1 MKTAVAQIAGTA
13 VFFYPFL
20 LILPTTKGCVT
31 IPIMATSN
39 NFYRPLIG
47 ALFLPNFLIALTLGI
62 SEPVLPLYLQ
72 TAGASYALV
81 GTVISALAIGR
92 LLASLPASGILT
104 RFSMRRTMLAGMV
117 IMAVALL
124 LMAATS
130 AIPLIFA
137 SWLLAGMGLTLYELA
152 RHQFIAAHVANHNRG
167 RAVAVIGG
175 TFRLGNVIGPAVG
188 GWVAG
193 RAGFQAPF
201 FLMAGLA
208 VVTAVAV
215 LIFMPQQTISY
226 QPFSLRAYTGE
237 LADTFRECRRI
248 LLVAGS
254 GQLMM
259 QLVRRARGIII
270 PLFAANALGL
280 DVTAVGLVMSIGS
293 VLDTA
298 MFIPAG
304 VIVDR
309 YGRKAAIIPSLLIQA
324 AGLFLLPLTASFTTL
339 AAAAG
344 LIGFGN
350 GISSGTM
357 ITLGADLAPAQRRM
371 PFLGIWR
378 LSNSLGFALGPNIVG
393 SVAALLTLP
402 LASSTIGVIALL
414 AAGLFYQFVPETLQ
428 RQEATVRV

>member
-1 MKTAVAQIAGTA
+1 MR
-13 VFFYPFL
+13 P
-20 LILPTTKGCVT
+20 
-31 IPIMATSN
+31 SH

-47 ALFLPNFLIALTLGI
+47 ALFLPNFLIALILGVA
-62 SEPVLPLYLQ
+62 EPVMPLYLQ
-72 TAGASYALV
+72 STGASYALV
-81 GTVISALAIGR
+81 GTVVSALAIGR
-92 LLASLPASGILT
+92 LLASLPASGVLT
-104 RFSMRRTMLAGMV
+104 RFSMRHTMLAGLG

-137 SWLLAGMGLTLYELA
+137 SWLLAGSGLSLYELA
-152 RHQFIAAHVANHNRG
+152 LHQFLAAHVVNHNRG
-167 RAVAVIGG
+167 RVVAVIGG
-175 TFRLGNVIGPAVG
+175 TFRLGNVIGPAIG
-188 GWVAG
+188 GWVA
-193 RAGFQAPF
+193 RQAGFQAPF
-201 FLMAGLA
+201 LLMAGLA
-208 VVTAVAV
+208 AVTAVAV
-215 LIFMPQQTISY
+215 LLFMPQQTIPR
-226 QPFSLRAYTGE
+226 QPFSLRAYAGE
-237 LADTFRECRRI
+237 LRDTFRDYRHI

-254 GQLMM
+254 GQLLM
-259 QLVRRARGIII
+259 QLVRRSRGIII

-280 DVTAVGLVMSIGS
+280 DVAAVGLIMSIGS
-293 VLDTA
+293 VLDTM

-324 AGLFLLPLTASFTTL
+324 AGLLLLPLTASFTTL
-339 AAAAG
+339 AAAAS

-357 ITLGADLAPAQRRM
+357 ITLGADLAPVRQRT

-393 SVAALLTLP
+393 SVAAVLTLP
-402 LASSTIGVIALL
+402 LASSAVGLIALL

-428 RQEATVRV
+428 KQETAVPVHL

>member
-1 MKTAVAQIAGTA
+1 
-13 VFFYPFL
+13 
-20 LILPTTKGCVT
+20 
-31 IPIMATSN
+31 
-39 NFYRPLIG
+39 
-47 ALFLPNFLIALTLGI
+47 
-62 SEPVLPLYLQ
+62 
-72 TAGASYALV
+72 
-81 GTVISALAIGR
+81 
-92 LLASLPASGILT
+92 
-104 RFSMRRTMLAGMV
+104 
-117 IMAVALL
+117 
-124 LMAATS
+124 
-130 AIPLIFA
+130 
-137 SWLLAGMGLTLYELA
+137 
-152 RHQFIAAHVANHNRG
+152 
-167 RAVAVIGG
+167 
-175 TFRLGNVIGPAVG
+175 
-188 GWVAG
+188 
-193 RAGFQAPF
+193 
-201 FLMAGLA
+201 

-270 PLFAANALGL
+270 PLYAANALGL

-293 VLDTA
+293 VLDTL

-393 SVAALLTLP
+393 SVAGLLTLP

-414 AAGLFYQFVPETLQ
+414 AAGLFYQFVPETLR

>member
-1 MKTAVAQIAGTA
+1 M
-13 VFFYPFL
+13 
-20 LILPTTKGCVT
+20 
-31 IPIMATSN
+31 TSSH

-47 ALFLPNFLIALTLGI
+47 ALFLPNFLIALILGI
-62 SEPVLPLYLQ
+62 AEPVLPLYLQ
-72 TAGASYALV
+72 SAGASYALV
-81 GTVISALAIGR
+81 GTVVSALAIGR
-92 LLASLPASGILT
+92 LLASLPASGVLT
-104 RFSMRRTMLAGMV
+104 RFSMRRTMLAGMAV
-117 IMAVALL
+117 MALALI
-124 LMAATS
+124 LMTATS
-130 AIPLIFA
+130 AIALIFA

-152 RHQFIAAHVANHNRG
+152 RHQFIAAHIVNHNRG

-193 RAGFQAPF
+193 QAGFQAPF
-201 FLMAGLA
+201 FVMAGLA
-208 VVTAVAV
+208 VVTATAV
-215 LIFMPQQTISY
+215 LLFMPRQTIPY
-226 QPFSLRAYTGE
+226 QPFSLRNYGGE
-237 LADTFRECRRI
+237 LRDTFRECRHTF
-248 LLVAGS
+248 LVAGG
-254 GQLMM
+254 GQLLM
-259 QLVRRARGIII
+259 QLVRRSRGIII

-293 VLDTA
+293 VLDTL
-298 MFIPAG
+298 MFMPAG

-324 AGLFLLPLTASFTTL
+324 AGLLLLPLTASFTAL

-357 ITLGADLAPAQRRM
+357 ITLGADLAPPARRT

-402 LASSTIGVIALL
+402 LASSTIGVIAIL
-414 AAGLFYQFVPETLQ
+414 AAGLFYQFVPETLE
-428 RQEATVRV
+428 RQESPAPA

>member
-1 MKTAVAQIAGTA
+1 M
-13 VFFYPFL
+13 
-20 LILPTTKGCVT
+20 TTDH
-31 IPIMATSN
+31 

-47 ALFLPNFLIALTLGI
+47 ALFLPNFLIALILGI
-62 SEPVLPLYLQ
+62 AEPVLPLYLQ
-72 TAGASYALV
+72 SAGASYALV
-81 GTVISALAIGR
+81 GTVVSALAIGR

-104 RFSMRRTMLAGMV
+104 RYSMRHTMLAGMG
-117 IMAVALL
+117 IMTIALVL
-124 LMAATS
+124 LAINTT
-130 AIPLIFA
+130 IPLIFA
-137 SWLLAGMGLTLYELA
+137 SWLLAGIGLTLYELA
-152 RHQFIAAHVANHNRG
+152 RHQFIAAHIANHNRG
-167 RAVAVIGG
+167 RTVAVIGG
-175 TFRLGNVIGPAVG
+175 TFRLGGIIGPAVG
-188 GWVAG
+188 GWMA
-193 RAGFQAPF
+193 RQAGFQAPF

-208 VVTAVAV
+208 IATAVAV
-215 LIFMPQQTISY
+215 LIFMPQYTIP
-226 QPFSLRAYTGE
+226 QHVFSWRAYGVE
-237 LADTFRECRRI
+237 LRETFRDYRRI

-270 PLFAANALGL
+270 PLYAANALGL
-280 DVTAVGLVMSIGS
+280 DVAAVGLVMSIGS
-293 VLDTA
+293 VLDTM

-357 ITLGADLAPAQRRM
+357 ITLGADLAPPDRRT

-393 SVAALLTLP
+393 SVAGLLTLS
-402 LASSTIGVIALL
+402 LASSTIGIIALL

-428 RQEATVRV
+428 KQEAVVRI

>member
-1 MKTAVAQIAGTA
+1 
-13 VFFYPFL
+13 
-20 LILPTTKGCVT
+20 
-31 IPIMATSN
+31 MATSN

-62 SEPVLPLYLQ
+62 AEPVLPLYLQ
-72 TAGASYALV
+72 SAGASYALV
-81 GTVISALAIGR
+81 GTVVSALAIGR
-92 LLASLPASGILT
+92 LLASLPASGVLT

-117 IMAVALL
+117 IMAAALL
-124 LMAATS
+124 LMAAAS
-130 AIPLIFA
+130 AVPLIFA

-152 RHQFIAAHVANHNRG
+152 RHQFIAAHIVNHNRG

-193 RAGFQAPF
+193 QAGFQAPF

-215 LIFMPQQTISY
+215 LIFMPQQTIPY
-226 QPFSLRAYTGE
+226 QPFSLRAYSNE
-237 LADTFRECRRI
+237 LRDTFHEYRRI

-304 VIVDR
+304 MIVDR

-339 AAAAG
+339 TAAAG

-357 ITLGADLAPAQRRM
+357 ITLGADLAPAGRRT

-378 LSNSLGFALGPNIVG
+378 LSNSMGFALGPNIVG

-414 AAGLFYQFVPETLQ
+414 AAGLFYQFVPETLK
-428 RQEATVRV
+428 REAAKI